1 MIVIIVMINRA
12 VIIIMVICFVN
23 IIMEVVLFVVLYGAV
38 AIVIGSI
45 YIISV
50 GVFFWLLVSLG
61 DREAV
66 YINSV
71 IIPEEKVI
79 IMMNGSHLEDVVL

>member
-1 MIVIIVMINRA
+1 MINRA